1 MTEAAH
7 LAADGSTREP
17 APDPLSTARWIA
29 AFGVPGS
36 VAGERAVASNAWPA
50 TMAWLGSQRL
60 TGLGVAALEA
70 GALALAEADAD
81 QLLER
86 HRGAMTVALQLERRL
101 LEVTPSLQDAGIEFL
116 VLKGPA
122 VARAFYPDPSW
133 RSFGDLDLLVS
144 TADWQAAC
152 IALATAGFRRR
163 LPEPRRGFDERFGKA
178 ATHIGPDGVQIDL
191 HRTLVLGPFGLWMEP
206 EGLFEGTTELSIGGR
221 AFRRLDDTRAFLHAC
236 MHAVLGSRRVRLV
249 PLRDVAQ
256 IAAIGDVDWAE
267 LDVLADRW
275 RLRAVV
281 RRSLEEARTVLGV
294 EPPPLAHSIIQA
306 KIDPREQ
313 RALDAY
319 LTDRRS
325 RGGTAR
331 STLRAIPGLGAKA
344 AYVRA
349 LVLPDREFVKARDGG
364 RHTSYLHRWLV
375 PVRWLTS
382 SRGHRSRG

>member
-7 LAADGSTREP
+7 LAAYGP
-17 APDPLSTARWIA
+17 ARSSVPDPLSTARWIA
-29 AFGVPGS
+29 AFGLPGTVP
-36 VAGERAVASNAWPA
+36 GERAVASNAWPA
-50 TMAWLGSQRL
+50 TMSWLGSQRL

-70 GALALAEADAD
+70 GALTLEDADAER
-81 QLLER
+81 LLDR
-86 HRGAMTVALQLERRL
+86 HRAAMTVALELERRL
-101 LEVTPSLQDAGIEFL
+101 LEVTPSMEDAGIEFL

-122 VARAFYPDPSW
+122 VARAFFPDPSW
-133 RSFGDLDLLVS
+133 RSFGDLDLLVR

-178 ATHIGPDGVQIDL
+178 ATHVGPGGVQIDL
-191 HRTLVLGPFGLWMEP
+191 HRTLVLGPFGLWLEP
-206 EGLFEGTTELSIGGR
+206 EGLFEGTTELSIGGHD
-221 AFRRLDDTRAFLHAC
+221 FRRLDDTRAFLHAC
-236 MHAVLGSRRVRLV
+236 MHAALGSRMVRLV

-256 IAAIGDVDWAE
+256 IAAIGAVEWSE
-267 LDVLADRW
+267 LDRLADRW

-281 RRSLEEARTVLGV
+281 RRALEEARATLGF
-294 EPPPLAHSIIQA
+294 EPPSPARLFLEAP
-306 KIDPREQ
+306 IDHREQ

-344 AYVRA
+344 AYLRA
-349 LVLPDREFVKARDGG
+349 LVVPDREFVKARDGG
-364 RHTSYLHRWLV
+364 RRSSYLHRWLV
-375 PVRWLTS
+375 PLRWFTS
-382 SRGHRSRG
+382 SRGPRSRG